1 MQETLE
7 GVVTELDGDFA
18 KVRPKKHSVCDD
30 CQACNTTDLIVLALN
45 PKKATVGDTVT
56 YIQAENGMLTIAW
69 VLFLQPLMAVFA
81 GIGLGS
87 LAASTFHIPEGLT
100 MTAGALALFA
110 LAIVFVRWFDR
121 RYKLR
126 QSNFAK
132 ITAIV
137 S

>member
-18 KVRPKKHSVCDD
+18 KVRPKRHTACDD
-30 CQACNTTDLIVLALN
+30 CQACNTTNLIVLALN
-45 PKKATVGDTVT
+45 SKKATVGQTVS

-69 VLFLQPLMAVFA
+69 VLFIQPMLAVFA

-87 LAASTFHIPEGLT
+87 LAASALHLPEGVT
-100 MTAGALALFA
+100 MTAGALVLFA
-110 LAIVFVRWFDR
+110 LAVVFVRWFDR

>member
-1 MQETLE
+1 MQEALE

-18 KVRPKKHSVCDD
+18 KIRPKRHSACDD
-30 CQACNTTDLIVLALN
+30 CQACNTTNLIVLALN
-45 PKKATVGDTVT
+45 PSQAIVGQTVKYT
-56 YIQAENGMLTIAW
+56 QAESGMLSIAW
-69 VLFLQPLMAVFA
+69 VLFIQPLLAVFA
-81 GIGLGS
+81 GIGLGA
-87 LAASTFHIPEGLT
+87 LVASSFHLPQVPP
-100 MTAGALALFA
+100 MVAGALLFFA

-126 QSNFAK
+126 QANFAK

>member
-7 GVVTELDGDFA
+7 GVVTALDGDFA
-18 KVRPKKHSVCDD
+18 KVRPKRHSACDD
-30 CQACNTTDLIVLALN
+30 CQACNTAELIVLALN
-45 PKKATVGDTVT
+45 PKKATIGQTVSYT
-56 YIQAENGMLTIAW
+56 QAESGMLTIAW
-69 VLFLQPLMAVFA
+69 VLFIQPLLAVFA

-87 LAASTFHIPEGLT
+87 LAAAAFQLPGALT
-100 MTAGALALFA
+100 MTVGAVVLFA
-110 LAIVFVRWFDR
+110 LAVVFVRWFDR
-121 RYKLR
+121 RYKLN